1 MPAMGGRRNSNF
13 RKTIMKLSIFAC
25 GAAVACALSVPA
37 QAAPNLILNGGFETP
52 LVGTPSPERT
62 GYNHRLGTTLTDWT
76 HAGSDARSVGSV
88 QFDTS
93 YAPGAATVGAGA
105 QSVQIEFPG
114 DSISQSFT
122 TVSGQGYLLTFLLS
136 GYGVANPSTVSVNV
150 GPANGT
156 FSGVYPSYVTEML
169 PFVANATT
177 TTLTFTSSGVP
188 GTYPHLD
195 SVSVTAVPE
204 PETYALMLGGL
215 AAIGFVAR
223 RRKNV

>member
-1 MPAMGGRRNSNF
+1 
-13 RKTIMKLSIFAC
+13 MKLSILAC

-52 LVGTPSPERT
+52 LVGTPGVEGP

-76 HAGSDARSVGSV
+76 YAGGHAGSV

-93 YAPGAATVGAGA
+93 YAPGRATVGADA

-136 GYGVANPSTVSVNV
+136 GYGAANPSTVSVNV

-156 FSGVYPSYVTEML
+156 FSGVYPSYVTETL

-177 TTLTFTSSGVP
+177 TTLTFTSTGGGS
-188 GTYPHLD
+188 TYPHLD
-195 SVSVTAVPE
+195 NVSVTAVPE
-204 PETYALMLGGL
+204 PETYALLLAGL
-215 AAIGFVAR
+215 SVIGMSAR
-223 RRKNV
+223 RMKQGRNA